1 MSCMDVKGT
10 VMTLIEYHKLFF
22 KTLSL
27 KIDHNELE
35 EFFFWIIEHYC
46 KVNRMKYILNPEYQI
61 HHSQKSYLFK
71 AIHLLEKNMPIQYV
85 IGVAEFMGLNFFLN
99 QNVLIP
105 RPETEEL
112 VSWILS
118 DLPPNKSILDIG
130 TGSGCIAVSLA
141 KFSNS
146 CNVTAWDIDNKILD
160 IARSNALKNKVK
172 ALFEIQDISSI
183 KSNRSF
189 DVIVSNP
196 PYITLDEKKIMKKN
210 VLLYEPHK
218 ALFVKNEN
226 PLYFYQKIIEFAKGN
241 LNNNGNIFFEINEL
255 MLEGVSKLLNKE
267 GFYDIEHKNDFRSKN
282 RMIKARI

>member
-1 MSCMDVKGT
+1 
-10 VMTLIEYHKLFF
+10 
-22 KTLSL
+22 
-27 KIDHNELE
+27 
-35 EFFFWIIEHYC
+35 
-46 KVNRMKYILNPEYQI
+46 
-61 HHSQKSYLFK
+61 
-71 AIHLLEKNMPIQYV
+71 
-85 IGVAEFMGLNFFLN
+85 MGLNFFLN

-183 KSNRSF
+183 KSNKSF

-218 ALFVKNEN
+218 ALFVENKN